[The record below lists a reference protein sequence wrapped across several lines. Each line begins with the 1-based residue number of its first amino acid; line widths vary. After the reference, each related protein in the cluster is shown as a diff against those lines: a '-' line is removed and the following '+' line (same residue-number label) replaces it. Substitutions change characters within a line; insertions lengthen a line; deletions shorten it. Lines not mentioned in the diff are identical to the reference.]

1 MNAEYWIEKL
11 ALEKHPEGGY
21 FKETYRSQDVLHLDD
36 IERYKG
42 ARNSSTA
49 IYYLLA
55 GEQFSAFHQLKSD
68 EIFHF
73 YAGSTLLVHIIND
86 QGEYSLLKLG
96 QNPEQNEQLQL
107 VIKQGC
113 WFASQVE
120 DVNSYSLIGCTV
132 SPGFDFQDFLLGT
145 KLTLIQLYPQHT
157 TIIEKL
163 TYS

>member
-1 MNAEYWIEKL
+1 MNAEYWIKKL

-21 FKETYRSQDVLHLDD
+21 FKETYRSEDILDLGG

-42 ARNSSTA
+42 VRNSSTA

-73 YAGSTLLVHIIND
+73 YAGSTLLVHIINN
-86 QGEYSLLKLG
+86 QGEYSLSKLG